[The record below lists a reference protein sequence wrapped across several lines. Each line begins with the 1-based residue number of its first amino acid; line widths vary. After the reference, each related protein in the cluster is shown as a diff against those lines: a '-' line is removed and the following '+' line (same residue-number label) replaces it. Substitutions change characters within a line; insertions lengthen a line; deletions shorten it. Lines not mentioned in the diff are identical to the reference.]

1 MKNNVISFPVIQQAP
16 PITNRVPSI
25 VCNLA
30 GVLMLRLQI
39 SPSRSLVCIIGSGRE
54 HSNQEAVETWL
65 MTQFGIDAIEAMNA
79 PRDQLA
85 DALRTHLNN
94 KLNNLED

>member
-1 MKNNVISFPVIQQAP
+1 MRNNVISLPVINQLP
-16 PITNRVPSI
+16 HITHKMPSI
-25 VCNLA
+25 VRNLA
-30 GVLMLRLQI
+30 NVLMLRLQI
-39 SPSRSLVCIIGSGRE
+39 SPSRSLVCIIGSGHE

-65 MTQFGIDAIEAMNA
+65 MTQFGIDGIEALSA

-85 DALRTHLNN
+85 DALRAHLNN